1 MDVTLDPSEYMKEDA
16 KKIIEIALM
25 CIHSTA
31 SARPSISDVVILLS
45 GLSSEVK
52 RPILRSMMDDSDM
65 KIQVEL

>member
-31 SARPSISDVVILLS
+31 SARPSMSDVVILLS
-45 GLSSEVK
+45 GFSSEVK
-52 RPILRSMMDDSDM
+52 RPIRSMMDDSDI
-65 KIQVEL
+65 KIQVELK